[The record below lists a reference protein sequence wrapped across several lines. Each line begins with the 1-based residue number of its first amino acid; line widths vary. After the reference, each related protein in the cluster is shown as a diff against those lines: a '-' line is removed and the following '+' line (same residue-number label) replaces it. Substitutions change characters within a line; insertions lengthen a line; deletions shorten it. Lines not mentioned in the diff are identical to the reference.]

1 MEHDMTLRILIAD
14 DHGLL
19 RAGLRAMLRSEED
32 MEVVGEAADGYEA
45 LTLSTRLKPD
55 VVLADISMPG
65 PSGIEVAQE
74 LKRLQPET
82 RVLILTMHEDGGLL
96 QEALRAG
103 ASGYLIKRGAE
114 ADLIGAIHTVSRGE
128 IYVHDDMKP
137 ALPKDWRAPAAGPGS
152 KGTQL
157 TGQEADVLRLIA
169 HGYTNRRIADMLA
182 LDSHSVE
189 SICSDLMAKLGVR
202 GRVGLIQY
210 ANEHGIA

>member
-1 MEHDMTLRILIAD
+1 MTLRILIAD

-19 RAGLRAMLRSEED
+19 RAGLRAMLRSEKD
-32 MEVVGEAADGYEA
+32 MEVVGEAADGFEA

-74 LKRLQPET
+74 LKRMLPQT

-128 IYVHDDMKP
+128 IYVHDDMKS
-137 ALPKDWRAPAAGPGS
+137 ALPKDWRSPTSAPSNG
-152 KGTQL
+152 GTRMTQ
-157 TGQEADVLRLIA
+157 QETEVLRLIA
-169 HGYTNRRIADMLA
+169 HGYTNRRIAELLGIEPQA
-182 LDSHSVE
+182 VE
-189 SICSDLMAKLGVR
+189 SISSGLMANLGVR

-210 ANEHGIA
+210 ANDHGII